1 MRSTTALPLLALSV
15 ATLAGATRHATAQ
28 PQGLVTLTELRHTAR
43 PLLIFAA
50 RPDDPLLEIQLRN
63 LQEHPAAAAE
73 RDLVPV
79 AVPVANP
86 SPTAAHLSA
95 AEATEV
101 RRRFKIAPADFAVI
115 LIGKDGG
122 EKLRSPK
129 PFSMHQLSETIDA
142 MPMRQDEL
150 RRSPPR

>member
-15 ATLAGATRHATAQ
+15 ATLTGATRHATAQ
-28 PQGLVTLTELRHTAR
+28 PDGLVTLTELHHTAR

-63 LQEHPAAAAE
+63 LQEHAADAAD
-73 RDLVPV
+73 RDIV
-79 AVPVANP
+79 AVAIPFASP
-86 SPTAAHLSA
+86 APTAAHLSA
-95 AEATEV
+95 TEATDV

-122 EKLRSPK
+122 EKLRSHK
-129 PFSMHQLSETIDA
+129 PFTMHELAETIDA